1 MLLRWESE
9 LSIGSKHG
17 KGVRRWYPT
26 APFARPWHWARC
38 LPKQSRPRTS
48 VKLLIVEDQVDA
60 RESLIRLCERRD
72 DVQVVGEATC
82 GKTAIDAADRLNP
95 DIVLL
100 DVQLPDM
107 SGFELLRAVGA
118 ETHPLG
124 IMVSHCADH
133 ATRAL
138 DEGAVDYFVMPVTA
152 RRFDLAMSRARDR
165 FNGMSLGDG
174 RVMSTSSEPR
184 YAAPFP
190 PRFLVGER
198 QRRLYPLDPKSIDY
212 IEADGNYVTLRVGK
226 AEYLRRDSIKSLSK
240 QLADVGFIR
249 IDRSLLVN
257 SAAVTYAEVAGHG
270 TYALTL
276 TCGVCLHSTAA
287 YRDSILQTIPL
298 PALTKRN
305 ADPVS

>member
-1 MLLRWESE
+1 MLLRWESQ
-9 LSIGSKHG
+9 LSIGSEHG
-17 KGVRRWYPT
+17 EGVRGCCPT
-26 APFARPWHWARC
+26 ALFTRRWHWARC
-38 LPKQSRPRTS
+38 LPEQSGPRTP

-60 RESLIRLCERRD
+60 RESLIRLCEHRD
-72 DVQVVGEATC
+72 DVQMVGEATC
-82 GKTAIDAADRLNP
+82 GKAAIDAADRLNP

-107 SGFELLRAVGA
+107 SGFELLRAVQA

-133 ATRAL
+133 ATRAF
-138 DEGAVDYFVMPVTA
+138 DEGAIDYFVMPVTA
-152 RRFDLAMSRARDR
+152 RRFDLAMSRARYR
-165 FNGMSLGDG
+165 FNGTALGDG
-174 RVMSTSSEPR
+174 RVMSTSLEPR
-184 YAAPFP
+184 EAAPFP

-198 QRRLYPLDPKSIDY
+198 QRRLYPLDPKSVDY

-226 AEYLRRDSIKSLSK
+226 TEYLRRDSIKRLSI
-240 QLADVGFIR
+240 QLADAGFLR

-257 SAAVTYAEVAGHG
+257 SAAVAYAEVAGHG

-276 TCGVCLHSTAA
+276 TSGACLHSTAA
-287 YRDSILQTIPL
+287 YRESILQVIPL

-305 ADPVS
+305 ADLVS

>member
-1 MLLRWESE
+1 
-9 LSIGSKHG
+9 
-17 KGVRRWYPT
+17 
-26 APFARPWHWARC
+26 
-38 LPKQSRPRTS
+38 
-48 VKLLIVEDQVDA
+48 VKLLIVEERVDA

-72 DVQVVGEATC
+72 DVQVVGDATC
-82 GKTAIDAADRLNP
+82 GKSAIDAADRLNP
-95 DIVLL
+95 DVVLL

-107 SGFELLRAVGA
+107 SGFELLRVLGA

-133 ATRAL
+133 ATRAF
-138 DEGAVDYFVMPVTA
+138 DEGAIDYFVMPVTA
-152 RRFDLAMSRARDR
+152 GRFDLAMSRARDR

-174 RVMSTSSEPR
+174 RVMTTSLEPR
-184 YAAPFP
+184 HAAPFP

-226 AEYLRRDSIKSLSK
+226 AEYLRRDSIKSLSM
-240 QLADVGFIR
+240 QLAYVGFIR

-257 SAAVTYAEVAGHG
+257 SAAVVYAEAAGHG

-276 TCGVCLHSTAA
+276 TSGVCLHSTAA
-287 YRDSILQTIPL
+287 YRDTILQVIPL

>member
-1 MLLRWESE
+1 MLLRRESQ
-9 LSIGSKHG
+9 LSIGSEHRE
-17 KGVRRWYPT
+17 GVERWYAT
-26 APFARPWHWARC
+26 APFARAWHWTRD
-38 LPKQSRPRTS
+38 LPRQARPRRS
-48 VKLLIVEDQVDA
+48 VKLLIVEEQVDA
-60 RESLIRLCERRD
+60 RESLLRLCERRD

-82 GKTAIDAADRLNP
+82 GKTAIDAADRLSP
-95 DIVLL
+95 DVVLL

-124 IMVSHCADH
+124 IMVSRCADH
-133 ATRAL
+133 AIRAF
-138 DEGAVDYFVMPVTA
+138 DEGAIDYFVMPVTA

-165 FNGMSLGDG
+165 FNGSSLGDG
-174 RVMSTSSEPR
+174 RVLSRSVAPR
-184 YAAPFP
+184 HAAPVP

-212 IEADGNYVTLRVGK
+212 IESDGNYVTLRVGK
-226 AEYLRRDSIKSLSK
+226 AEYLRRDSIKSLSM
-240 QLADVGFIR
+240 QLADAGFIR

-257 SAAVTYAEVAGHG
+257 SAAVAYAEVAGHG

-276 TCGVCLHSTAA
+276 SSGFCLHSTAA
-287 YRDSILQTIPL
+287 YRDSILQVIPL

-305 ADPVS
+305 ANLVS